1 MKITSE
7 QEDLLQTDG
16 SYYNLIKKNRDFR
29 FLWFGQ
35 IISLLGDWFNLIA
48 ASTLVAELT
57 GSGTAIGGLF
67 VVRML
72 APFIVSPLAG
82 VVADRVN
89 HKYILVTSDILR
101 AVTVLGFLFIRDPGD
116 VWLLYTL
123 TFIQLGISGF
133 FFPSRNAILPDIVT
147 GRDLGAANALS
158 AATWSVML
166 ALGAALGGIASGTW
180 GVYTAFIIDSATFV
194 MSALLLAQ
202 ISYKAVLTKESFA
215 RTLRNSVHQ
224 YIDGLNYLFKHT
236 DIFFIALNKAAI
248 TLFSFGGFQVIQV
261 RISEKI
267 FVIGE
272 GGSTSLGL
280 MFAIAGVGTGLGPI
294 IVRRYIGDR
303 QEALRK
309 AIIAGYILIIAGMLI
324 ITPLADFG
332 SVLTGIMIRGIGG
345 GIVWVFSTQLLL
357 QLLPNNYR
365 GRVFSTEFALFTLM
379 SAFGAGAVGGV
390 MDMVPDLSTLIFAM
404 TMIGL
409 VPTIFWTGWTFL
421 NYRESR
427 L

>member
-1 MKITSE
+1 MKITSQ
-7 QEDLLQTDG
+7 QEELLQTDG
-16 SYYNLIKKNRDFR
+16 SYYDLVKKNRDFR

-48 ASTLVAELT
+48 AATLVAELT

-82 VVADRVN
+82 VVTDRVN
-89 HKYILVTSDILR
+89 RKYILVTADLLR
-101 AVTVLGFLFIRDPGD
+101 SVTVLGFLFIRDPGD
-116 VWLLYTL
+116 IWLLYTL

-133 FFPSRNAILPDIVT
+133 FFPSRNAILPDIVS
-147 GRDLGAANALS
+147 GKNIGAANALS

-180 GVYTAFIIDSATFV
+180 GVYTAFMIDSATFLL
-194 MSALLLAQ
+194 SALLLTQ
-202 ISYKAVLTKESFA
+202 INYKLVITKEAF
-215 RTLRNSVHQ
+215 TKTIRNSVHQ
-224 YIDGLNYLFKHT
+224 YIDGLNYLVKHI

-294 IVRRYIGDR
+294 IVRRYVGDR
-303 QEALRK
+303 QDALRK
-309 AIIAGYILIIAGMLI
+309 AITAGYVLILIGMLI
-324 ITPLADFG
+324 ITPLSNFG

-357 QLLPNNYR
+357 QLLPNRYR

-379 SAFGAGAVGGV
+379 SAFGAGAIGRI
-390 MDMVPDLSTLIFAM
+390 MDIVPDLTSLIFAM
-404 TMIGL
+404 TVLGL
-409 VPTIFWTGWTFL
+409 IPTLFWGGWTFFKD
-421 NYRESR
+421 RSKG
-427 L
+427 